1 MLGRAT
7 ALVACLLASV
17 ASPAVAAEKIYA
29 FSGTLD
35 LSALLD
41 GSVNPDWGFADG
53 QTFSGTFGYDPD
65 RIVSSDPN
73 FITGPDYT
81 LSRYFSPITSLT
93 YTIQTAGGAY
103 SYSPP
108 LTTLGGSPAS
118 NMVVRSGTGISNSVF
133 INASNYPASW
143 TGQQP
148 VPVPASAYVGAYYP
162 HSTFLTFAG
171 QPGLFANSGPNI
183 NFAAL
188 GAQLGSTVNGS
199 FTVRFS
205 DPSLWP
211 PGQERVNGVVS
222 GNLSSL
228 RLISVVPEPST
239 WLMMILGIGVVG
251 LGLRTRRTS
260 ARPAMSQAT

>member
-1 MLGRAT
+1 MVGRTT
-7 ALVACLLASV
+7 AIVACLLASV

-65 RIVSSDPN
+65 RISYTNPDILNDPTWN
-73 FITGPDYT
+73 LTY
-81 LSRYFSPITSLT
+81 YYSPLTKLT
-93 YTIQTAGGAY
+93 YTIQTASGSY

-108 LTTLGGSPAS
+108 IETLAGNPAS
-118 NMVVRSGTGISNSVF
+118 STLVRSGPGGGNGVF

-148 VPVPASAYVGAYYP
+148 VPVPASAYVGVYYP
-162 HSTFLTFAG
+162 HSTFLSFGGA
-171 QPGLFANSGPNI
+171 PGLLPNSGPQI
-183 NFAAL
+183 DFAAL

-211 PGQERVNGVVS
+211 PGQERVNGIVS
-222 GNLSSL
+222 GSLSSL

-251 LGLRTRRTS
+251 LGLRARRASSTLVR
-260 ARPAMSQAT
+260 A

>member
-1 MLGRAT
+1 MVGRAT
-7 ALVACLLASV
+7 ALAFCLLAST
-17 ASPAVAAEKIYA
+17 ASPAVAAETIYA
-29 FSGTLD
+29 FTGTLD
-35 LSALLD
+35 LTPLID
-41 GSVNPDWGFADG
+41 GSVNPEWGFTPG

-65 RIVSSDPN
+65 KIVSSDPD

-93 YTIQTAGGAY
+93 YKIQTAGGPY

-118 NMVVRSGTGISNSVF
+118 NMVVRSGTGISNLVF
-133 INASNYPASW
+133 INASNYQASF

-162 HSTFLTFAG
+162 HSTFLSFAR
-171 QPGLFANSGPNI
+171 QPGLFANSGPKIDFNAL
-183 NFAAL
+183 AAN
-188 GAQLGSTVNGS
+188 LGSTVSAS
-199 FTVRFS
+199 FTGRFS

-211 PGQERVNGVVS
+211 PGQERVDGFVS
-222 GNLSSL
+222 GSISSF
-228 RLISVVPEPST
+228 RLISAVPEPST

-251 LGLRTRRTS
+251 LGLRSRR
-260 ARPAMSQAT
+260 AVGAATA